1 VENKITKGTIM
12 NSKSILTSRTFWFN
26 IITVGIGIVGA
37 INKTFPIDPQMM
49 MYINGAG
56 NILLRLLTNKP
67 IVFGNRTIL
76 GKRI

>member
-1 VENKITKGTIM
+1 MGKNII
-12 NSKSILTSRTFWFN
+12 TSRTFWFN
-26 IITVGIGIVGA
+26 IITVAIGIVGV
-37 INKTFPIDPQMM
+37 INKSFPIDPQVI

-76 GKRI
+76 GKVVN